1 MMTSP
6 TSIDDLNID
15 LLGNIVGRLP
25 AVHFASADCVSRSWN
40 RACRRV
46 LSRPKLSSAC
56 SFNPDLEVAV
66 ESVVNKVLSEPIR
79 PHFAIA
85 SACREIDFPRTH
97 QLITKKLGSKIPVI
111 TNCSRGVIG
120 RDAISDEFDEWE
132 DYDRTGAIIML
143 MVGFLP
149 GIKVKTIPL
158 TKPSKFVKKITAFST
173 FISGCIS
180 PAAIIMFS
188 YYEGCVTAAMEKMG
202 VYHIMSPETVIVGD
216 YRCQFKHTIGGHYDA
231 VALVFVMDRN
241 KPPGIGETQFHAAL
255 SSGLLPIGHAYK
267 VTRVKDNGFQTWFIA
282 RREGSQELLDANTIW
297 NLAYE
302 DPGVPIELRVYFGL
316 EKDGR
321 MTSFAFHEFFGD
333 NAESL
338 RVGGIGIKKG
348 DTLRLYRPDST
359 TALSSIANVSN
370 QMRTFKQGR
379 TSGGDKWEVFGGLIF
394 NSCDRGKF
402 VHGQPNVDSSPFLD
416 NFPGVTLG
424 GTFCFGEVGRGYIKE
439 SQEQKLGHCCLHASS
454 AVYLIMSYRP

>member
-120 RDAISDEFDEWE
+120 RDAISDEFDE
-132 DYDRTGAIIML
+132 
-143 MVGFLP
+143 
-149 GIKVKTIPL
+149 
-158 TKPSKFVKKITAFST
+158 KPSKFVKKITAFST

-188 YYEGCVTAAMEKMG
+188 
-202 VYHIMSPETVIVGD
+202 
-216 YRCQFKHTIGGHYDA
+216 FKHTIGGHYDA

-302 DPGVPIELRVYFGL
+302 DVCYSVPVVTRISNYQL
-316 EKDGR
+316 
-321 MTSFAFHEFFGD
+321 M
-333 NAESL
+333 
-338 RVGGIGIKKG
+338 KKG
-348 DTLRLYRPDST
+348 FHGKKNDVT
-359 TALSSIANVSN
+359 
-370 QMRTFKQGR
+370 
-379 TSGGDKWEVFGGLIF
+379 
-394 NSCDRGKF
+394 RG
-402 VHGQPNVDSSPFLD
+402 
-416 NFPGVTLG
+416 
-424 GTFCFGEVGRGYIKE
+424 
-439 SQEQKLGHCCLHASS
+439 
-454 AVYLIMSYRP
+454 